1 MGRVSWK
8 TNLLPKDFYNSLI
21 KKQESFSKFSVNR
34 SQKILKDFEDLDIAV
49 PNGKTLQK
57 FSINP
62 SFLNSLAG
70 DFVNTRSYTNHKNTS
85 KKKR

>member
-34 SQKILKDFEDLDIAV
+34 SQKFLKDFEDLDIAV

-57 FSINP
+57 FTINP